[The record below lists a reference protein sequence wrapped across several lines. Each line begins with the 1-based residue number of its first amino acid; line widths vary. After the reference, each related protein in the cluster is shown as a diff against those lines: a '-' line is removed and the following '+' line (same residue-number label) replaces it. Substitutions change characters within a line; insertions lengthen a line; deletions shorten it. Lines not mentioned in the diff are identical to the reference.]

1 MGMGSFHGQPVPRS
15 QLRRFKRNPQ
25 LCFLQKLPPRIFLF
39 LSSLGLYELA
49 NQGRSLPEASVTGL
63 GQSI

>member
-1 MGMGSFHGQPVPRS
+1 MGMGSFHSQPVPRS
-15 QLRRFKRNPQ
+15 QLRRFKRTPQ